1 MHRIQRRV
9 LFYIVL
15 LIFAGSAC
23 GRSNDASNRMTF
35 DEVTYVTSFPQE
47 LQLKG
52 EAVRDFDKPGATN
65 FRLFDSLMV
74 VSSNS
79 GSGFW
84 SFYELDGFREL
95 GSFLLQGNGPD
106 EFLFCP
112 PLYQASVQKRQGNTF
127 LIFKNQRRVGEIVE
141 MNVGETLESGKASL
155 RVVNDSILH
164 TVFEFC
170 LIDDSTVFCR
180 EVDFSR
186 TRQERYLLS
195 DGKKTEIAPLSV
207 LNQAHVKR
215 DEDINILSAILGYD
229 PARQRIVEAPIM
241 LNTLNLYSLDGTFT
255 RSICYGKKADRIDD
269 IQGKMRA
276 LRRDTFTCPRVYGKG
291 FGVFYSD
298 IPASMFGKSKK
309 APMLL
314 FFDWDGNPLA
324 RLALDRHATS
334 FDIDFRTGTLYAF
347 DADDESM
354 YRYDIQSVADLMD

>member
-1 MHRIQRRV
+1 MAQNRI
-9 LFYIVL
+9 LFYFVL
-15 LIFAGSAC
+15 LLLLSSAC
-23 GRSNDASNRMTF
+23 GGSNDASNRMTF
-35 DEVTYVTSFPQE
+35 DEVTQIDSFPQE

-52 EAVRDFDKPGATN
+52 EAVRDFDKPGATS
-65 FRLFDSLMV
+65 FMLVDSLMV

-84 SFYELDGFREL
+84 TFYELDGFREL

-112 PLYQASVQKRQGNTF
+112 PLYQASVRHRQGETF
-127 LIFKNQRRVGEIVE
+127 LVFKNQRRIGEIVE
-141 MNVGETLESGKASL
+141 MNVSETLETGKASL
-155 RVVNDSILH
+155 RVVNDSIPH

-170 LIDDSTVFCR
+170 LIDDATLFCR

-186 TRQERYLLS
+186 TRQERYVLS
-195 DGKKTEIAPLSV
+195 DGEKTETAPLAV
-207 LNQAHVKR
+207 LNQAHIKR
-215 DEDINILSAILGYD
+215 DEDINILSAILGYS
-229 PARQRIVEAPIM
+229 PEQQRIVEAPVM

-255 RSICYGKKADRIDD
+255 RSVCYGKKADRIDD

-347 DADDESM
+347 DTDDESM
-354 YRYDIQSVADLMD
+354 YRYDIQSVADLLN